1 MAGGPEVIYTET
13 DKLIIEIIYRSQVSH
28 PLNEIFYNPSQDM

>member
-1 MAGGPEVIYTET
+1 MAGGPEVNYTET
-13 DKLIIEIIYRSQVSH
+13 DKLIIEIIYRSQVSQ